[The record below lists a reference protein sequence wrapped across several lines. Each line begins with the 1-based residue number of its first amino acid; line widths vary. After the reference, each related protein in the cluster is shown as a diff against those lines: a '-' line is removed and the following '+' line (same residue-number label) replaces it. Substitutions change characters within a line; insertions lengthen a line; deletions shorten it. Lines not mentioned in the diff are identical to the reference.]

1 MPNSASKKISLMDKG
16 QILLKIKDEES
27 LDQYFSRLSA
37 IQLKDLRDFL
47 EEEVVYLTK
56 IHNNGGI
63 SKTKIKNEYESVD
76 AYFHRQDCRE
86 PYESCANETCYTTNP
101 ICFGRKMESHIEKLI
116 KLIKSYLDK
125 S

>member
-116 KLIKSYLDK
+116 KLINN
-125 S
+125 